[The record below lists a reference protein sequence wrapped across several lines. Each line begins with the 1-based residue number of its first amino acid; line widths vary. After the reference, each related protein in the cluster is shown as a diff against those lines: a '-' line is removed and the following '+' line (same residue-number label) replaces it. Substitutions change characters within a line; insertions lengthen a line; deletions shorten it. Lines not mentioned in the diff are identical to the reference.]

1 MNSESTPAPSL
12 VQLRAL
18 SDEELLELVKD
29 GCRDAMTP
37 LYHRYC
43 RLVAGI
49 AHKILQDREEAKDMV
64 QEVFL
69 RVYRRVTL
77 FDSKK
82 GTVKAWLMGISYHES
97 LKRRQYLSYRMC
109 SKYDDANSRAWG
121 NGDGH
126 EHGDDG
132 DHECELHYQPDLLDA
147 LNLEQC
153 KGIIRRG
160 MAQLPVKQRQAL
172 ELACFES
179 LMMKDVADRM
189 KETTIN
195 AFNHYYRGLK
205 RLREIV
211 DVMLAPQ
218 VSTATALDCPA
229 PARNG
234 RAAAQAV

>member
-1 MNSESTPAPSL
+1 MNSESTPAL
-12 VQLRAL
+12 TLAQLEAL
-18 SDEELLELVKD
+18 SDEELLELVKG

-37 LYHRYC
+37 LYRRYC

-49 AHKILQDREEAKDMV
+49 AHKILQDREEARDMV

-69 RVYRRVTL
+69 RVYCKVAL

-82 GTVKAWLMGISYHES
+82 GTVKTWLMGITYHQS
-97 LKRRQYLSYRMC
+97 LKRRQYLSYRTYW
-109 SKYDDANSRAWG
+109 KHNDADLRAWG
-121 NGDGH
+121 NGNGDENGH
-126 EHGDDG
+126 GRDRE
-132 DHECELHYQPDLLDA
+132 EELHYQPDLLDA
-147 LNLEQC
+147 LNFEQC

-160 MAQLPVKQRQAL
+160 MAQLPDKQRQAI
-172 ELACFES
+172 ELACFDS
-179 LMMKDVADRM
+179 LLMKDVAVRM
-189 KETTIN
+189 QESTIN

-211 DVMLAPQ
+211 DGMLAPRA
-218 VSTATALDCPA
+218 STAPALDCPV